1 MWKLGDA
8 KFLSKEKILI
18 LKGENSLQL
27 EAAAKMMGKP
37 VFSDKEKKIG
47 EIKEI
52 FGPVK
57 APYFSVK
64 PKHGSKPENFVGK
77 SLYSNAKKD

>member
-1 MWKLGDA
+1 MWKLGEA
-8 KFLSKEKILI
+8 KFLSKENVLI

-27 EAAAKMMGKP
+27 EAAAKMLRKP
-37 VFSDKEKKIG
+37 VFNDKERKIG